1 MCSRVVP
8 LRLSSEI
15 LEKIDK
21 LVELGVFRSRSEALR
36 KLIRVGLRN
45 YERITRIAKAVELLF
60 EMEKERG
67 IPIRLDGA
75 LKQLLE
81 ERGSI

>member
-67 IPIRLDGA
+67 DSYKARWCVKA
-75 LKQLLE
+75 VA
-81 ERGSI
+81 